1 MAVDTITQDETDTA
15 NANPTTDDGFAL
27 QRPFKVP
34 DDSQFEGGEFLEAP
48 EIAKIAKDL
57 IFEFPGD
64 FPRHDMAKIDYLWR
78 MKGGMKDGGAQLGM
92 CQRTPAIAIYYSET
106 EFTIW
111 VAADNCRLAQITP
124 GEMRALVF
132 DLLYHIEY
140 NSEKDKF
147 KIRAPDV
154 STFMR
159 TVEVMGPW
167 NRTLRRAQKA
177 FAQAPLPLYSAPDP
191 VDEAAPE
198 GEDDTEDETADE
210 SEPEV

>member
-1 MAVDTITQDETDTA
+1 MATEVLEHTD
-15 NANPTTDDGFAL
+15 NPTTDDGFAL
-27 QRPFKVP
+27 QQPFKVP
-34 DDSQFEGGEFLEAP
+34 DDSAFEGGEFVEAP
-48 EIAKIAKDL
+48 ELAKIAQDL

-64 FPRHDMAKIDYLWR
+64 FPRHDQAKIDYLWR
-78 MKGGMKDGGAQLGM
+78 IKGGMKDGGAQLGM
-92 CQRTPAIAIYYSET
+92 CQRTPPIAVFYSET

-111 VAADNCRLAQITP
+111 VAADNCRLAKITP
-124 GEMRALVF
+124 CEMRALIF

-177 FAQAPLPLYSAPDP
+177 FSQAPLPLYSRPDA
-191 VDEAAPE
+191 DEEASAGTDAGDDADTGDEDE
-198 GEDDTEDETADE
+198 GE
-210 SEPEV
+210 